1 MQMPD
6 TDKSAKIDALR
17 LALQDEAAG
26 GGRDKRG
33 RLGVPARRRRRGVWR
48 FWLALVVVLVLVGG
62 LVVLRTGQKAAHKK
76 PDPSTLPVPV
86 ATAAATRAD
95 VPLTVDG
102 IGTVQALNTVNIKP
116 MVDGP
121 LVEVRFHEGQEVAA
135 GEVLARI
142 DPRTYKA
149 ALDQAVAK
157 KAQDEANL
165 ANAQRDLERYDKLAK
180 TQYVTGQQ
188 ADTQRATVVEDK
200 AIVLQD
206 QAQIDTARTNLSYTT
221 ITSPVRGR
229 TGIRQIDLGNILH
242 STDTT
247 PLTVVTT
254 LQPIAVVFTLPQQ
267 TLPSV
272 TAAMR
277 ANRDRGG
284 PDVAALPQTGGDA
297 SGEILDRGHAAVL
310 DNEVDQNTGTIK
322 LKAIFPNPDLRLWP
336 GAFVNVRLSL
346 RVDRNVITVPT
357 AAVQRGPQGA
367 FVFTVNGND
376 TVTRH
381 PIEVARQTEQ
391 VAIVSSGLSPGQVVV
406 TDGASRVTDGSH
418 IRQLSGSASPSAGI
432 DTKGQ

>member
-1 MQMPD
+1 MTQAGNMK
-6 TDKSAKIDALR
+6 TATKGDALG
-17 LALQDEAAG
+17 LVPGAGAASPTT
-26 GGRDKRG
+26 RTRRK
-33 RLGVPARRRRRGVWR
+33 RLGVGK
-48 FWLALVVVLVLVGG
+48 FWLVLVCCLVLVGG
-62 LVVLRTGQKAAHKK
+62 LVALRKHEKAASKK
-76 PDPSTLPVPV
+76 PDPATLPIPV
-86 ATAAATRAD
+86 NTAAAVRDD

-121 LVEVRFHEGQEVAA
+121 LVEIRFHEGQNVAA
-135 GEVLARI
+135 GDVLARI
-142 DPRTYKA
+142 DPRTYQA

-165 ANAQRDLERYDKLAK
+165 SNARHDLARYEKLSK
-180 TQYVTGQQ
+180 TQYVTAQQ
-188 ADTQRATVVEDK
+188 ADTQRSTVDQDE
-200 AIVLQD
+200 AIVRQD

-221 ITSPVRGR
+221 IASPVPGR
-229 TGIRQIDLGNILH
+229 TGIRQIDLGNIVH

-267 TLPSV
+267 TLPEV
-272 TAAMR
+272 KTAMQAGR
-277 ANRDRGG
+277 ATGG
-284 PDVAALPQTGGDA
+284 AAVLALPQAGGE
-297 SGEILDRGHAAVL
+297 SGTTPLGSGRVAVL

-346 RVDRNVITVPT
+346 RQDRGVITVPV

-367 FVFTVNGND
+367 FVFTAEEHN

-381 PIEVARQTEQ
+381 PITVVRQTDA
-391 VAIVSSGLSPGQVVV
+391 VAIVSAGLTPGQVVV
-406 TDGASRVTDGSH
+406 TEGASRLTDGSH
-418 IRQLSGSASPSAGI
+418 IQPLSSDASPSTHAGK
-432 DTKGQ
+432 DP